1 MMRCVFW
8 IGILLL
14 VFVGA
19 SQAAPMDS
27 PDTVYID
34 GQPCNSFCQSYMAWS
49 RAVSKGMAQAAPRSA
64 KRRVAR
70 VREARPHERVAKHSA
85 PGHPALG
92 HAALGVKDTEHV
104 AHVEQEAPAP
114 NGKEPPSASSIKE
127 APLPPSAPDAPPP
140 TVKQEPPSQVATA
153 PQMDNAPPQAK
164 PAIKPAIKPA
174 TKPAGGN
181 SSPKTGLPETT
192 GTVTPA
198 EAKATRPVREQVIA
212 AAAVA
217 ERLSTEA
224 ASSEAVSSTESGKPD
239 SAAPNDGGR
248 LVALVMSRPE
258 IKSVADLTGAN
269 VAIDQGHSLSQ
280 TNVRTALVS
289 AGATDVRLSAEDSNA
304 IDRLVNGEV
313 PAAVVALVSAEAAQ
327 AFPDIAGFR
336 IFRLPLS
343 PRS

>member
-14 VFVGA
+14 VSVGA
-19 SQAAPMDS
+19 SKAAPMDS
-27 PDTVYID
+27 PDTIYID

-70 VREARPHERVAKHSA
+70 VREARPHERVATHSA

-92 HAALGVKDTEHV
+92 HAALGVKETAHV
-104 AHVEQEAPAP
+104 AHIEQEPLAP

-127 APLPPSAPDAPPP
+127 APLPPSVPDAPPP

-153 PQMDNAPPQAK
+153 PQVDNAPPQAK
-164 PAIKPAIKPA
+164 SAAKSAA
-174 TKPAGGN
+174 KPAGGN

-224 ASSEAVSSTESGKPD
+224 ASSEAASSTESEKPD

-280 TNVRTALVS
+280 ANVRTALVS
-289 AGATDVRLSAEDSNA
+289 AGATDVQLSAEDSDA

-313 PAAVVALVSAEAAQ
+313 PAAIVALVSAEAAQ

>member
-1 MMRCVFW
+1 MRCVFW

-27 PDTVYID
+27 PDTIYID

-92 HAALGVKDTEHV
+92 HAALGVKETAHV
-104 AHVEQEAPAP
+104 AHVEQEPPAP

-127 APLPPSAPDAPPP
+127 APLPPSLPDAPPS
-140 TVKQEPPSQVATA
+140 VKQEPPSQVATA
-153 PQMDNAPPQAK
+153 PQVDNAAPQAE
-164 PAIKPAIKPA
+164 PA

-192 GTVTPA
+192 GTVTPAA

-224 ASSEAVSSTESGKPD
+224 ASSEAASSTESGKPD

-280 TNVRTALVS
+280 TNVRTALVV
-289 AGATDVRLSAEDSNA
+289 AGATDVQLSAEDSNA

>member
-1 MMRCVFW
+1 VMRCVFW

-19 SQAAPMDS
+19 SKAGPMDS

-49 RAVSKGMAQAAPRSA
+49 RAVSKGMAQEAAPRSA

-85 PGHPALG
+85 PGHPPLG
-92 HAALGVKDTEHV
+92 QAALGVKDTEHV
-104 AHVEQEAPAP
+104 AHVEQEPPAP

-127 APLPPSAPDAPPP
+127 APSPPSVPDAPPP
-140 TVKQEPPSQVATA
+140 TAKQEPPSQVATA

-164 PAIKPAIKPA
+164 PP

-181 SSPKTGLPETT
+181 STPGTGLPETT
-192 GTVTPA
+192 GTVTPAA

-289 AGATDVRLSAEDSNA
+289 AGATDVQLSAEDSNA